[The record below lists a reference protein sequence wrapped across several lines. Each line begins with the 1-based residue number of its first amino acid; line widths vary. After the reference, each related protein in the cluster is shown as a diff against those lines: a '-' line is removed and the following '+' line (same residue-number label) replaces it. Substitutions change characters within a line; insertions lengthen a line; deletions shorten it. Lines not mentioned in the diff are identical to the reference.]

1 MSWELTNDRPIYMQ
15 LMDYIKLGIISGQY
29 PAGSKLPSVRELA
42 SIAAVNPNTM
52 QKAFAQLEREG
63 LLYSVRTSGRF
74 VTEEKEVLDNLK
86 KTLSKEYINELF
98 DSLGKLGMSR
108 EEIVDAVKQWS
119 MED

>member
-1 MSWELTNDRPIYMQ
+1 M
-15 LMDYIKLGIISGQY
+15 
-29 PAGSKLPSVRELA
+29 
-42 SIAAVNPNTM
+42 
-52 QKAFAQLEREG
+52 
-63 LLYSVRTSGRF
+63 
-74 VTEEKEVLDNLK
+74 LDNLK

>member
-1 MSWELTNDRPIYMQ
+1 MEWTFKEGIPIYTQ
-15 LMDYIKLGIISGQY
+15 
-29 PAGSKLPSVRELA
+29 
-42 SIAAVNPNTM
+42 
-52 QKAFAQLEREG
+52 
-63 LLYSVRTSGRF
+63 
-74 VTEEKEVLDNLK
+74 K